1 LVLVVPFYFVPD
13 LNIFFNLIAEAYSF
27 SLYLMKQAV
36 EEKYKHCDDTLL
48 KLLTWIGEVEDKLAN
63 QDVVQ
68 EDADELRNQIN
79 TMKVINFFLL
89 HFQ

>member
-1 LVLVVPFYFVPD
+1 
-13 LNIFFNLIAEAYSF
+13 
-27 SLYLMKQAV
+27 MQQAV
-36 EEKYKHCDDTLL
+36 EEKYKLCDDTLL

-79 TMKVINFFLL
+79 TMKVITPS
-89 HFQ
+89 HF